1 MTSALRLSQSKT
13 NGQYRAFAA
22 PTPPRPPGID
32 MEAPSQP
39 MAS

>member
-22 PTPPRPPGID
+22 PTRPPGID